1 MNYPFLTQKERDV
14 ETGLDYFL
22 ARYYS
27 LTQGRF
33 TSPDPLNA
41 SARRQNPQ
49 SWNRYSYVLNR
60 SLALVDPTG
69 MHDCTPQT
77 PCIVTTQAEAEAR
90 TRANLNLALIQ
101 EQVTVTSEREPIST
115 TAVEIFNS
123 SITPRETEP
132 TIPEEQGSLWA
143 GQLSVAMQQRAE
155 PMAQVLTV
163 AAVAATAEIA
173 LPVIAL
179 EAAGVGVTTLGIE
192 AASLDTAVIGSQV
205 NTAIYAELTGFNVL
219 NSSAWTWQT
228 VNISWLNNVISSGQ
242 SVIVLAG
249 NRFTQQEVQYLIEQ
263 GKYMWN
269 SGFDKLIPR

>member
-1 MNYPFLTQKERDV
+1 
-14 ETGLDYFL
+14 
-22 ARYYS
+22 
-27 LTQGRF
+27 
-33 TSPDPLNA
+33 
-41 SARRQNPQ
+41 
-49 SWNRYSYVLNR
+49 
-60 SLALVDPTG
+60 
-69 MHDCTPQT
+69 
-77 PCIVTTQAEAEAR
+77 
-90 TRANLNLALIQ
+90 
-101 EQVTVTSEREPIST
+101 
-115 TAVEIFNS
+115 
-123 SITPRETEP
+123 
-132 TIPEEQGSLWA
+132 
-143 GQLSVAMQQRAE
+143 
-155 PMAQVLTV
+155 MAQVLTV